1 MSLSANIF
9 VMFAKLRWRKFA
21 GVQQPLGH
29 WFIRHVL
36 EFVVLSP
43 AILVTWL
50 YLKLLKFEV
59 IIVGIA
65 SSAISIFLAPLEPEL
80 RRRRENK
87 NGLAKTIVLNLS
99 EDANS
104 HIRKLYDEVV
114 TIYGTESRFRR
125 RLVWWASKL
134 GIQTAIPDQVLS
146 DRSWHAMKPSVVL
159 SSEDREKGYDYLESI
174 GIGRNQEFV
183 CYATRTESYYR
194 KLFSDGVVGKSRS
207 IRNPDEQIY
216 LDVGS
221 RLSESGLPV
230 LRMGKDLNTSVRSTR
245 PTAVIDYA
253 TTNRTDALDC
263 FLLNRCKF
271 LINGA
276 TGIVWFRRLFNLP
289 TLNCDIYDVRNT
301 QTLGDLFLFQRAR
314 YVSSGEFA
322 TISEMLKM
330 RSEYADE
337 RHQSRLGVVLVRNS
351 FDEILE
357 ACNEMNSRFD
367 GTWVTTQQ
375 DEELQRR
382 YQELIIKYS
391 DKPNWN
397 GGGRVGTQFLRD
409 NQDLLK

>member
-1 MSLSANIF
+1 
-9 VMFAKLRWRKFA
+9 MFAKLRWRKFA

-50 YLKLLKFEV
+50 YLKRLKFEV

-134 GIQTAIPDQVLS
+134 GIETAMPDQVLS
-146 DRSWHAMKPSVVL
+146 DSAWHAMKPSVVL

-230 LRMGKDLNTSVRSTR
+230 IRMGKDLNTSVRSTR

-276 TGIVWFRRLFNLP
+276 TGIVWFRRLFNLS
-289 TLNCDIYDVRNT
+289 TLHCDIYDVRNT

-314 YVSSGEFA
+314 IVSSGEFA

-337 RHQSRLGVVLVRNS
+337 RHQDRLGVELVKNS
-351 FDEILE
+351 FDDILE
-357 ACNEMNSRFD
+357 ACNEMNKRID
-367 GTWVTTQQ
+367 GSWVTTKE
-375 DEELQRR
+375 DEELQNIYIDLVTR
-382 YQELIIKYS
+382 YTDLPS
-391 DKPNWN
+391 WN
-397 GGGRVGTQFLRD
+397 GGGRVSSSFLRA
-409 NQDLLK
+409 NRELLC